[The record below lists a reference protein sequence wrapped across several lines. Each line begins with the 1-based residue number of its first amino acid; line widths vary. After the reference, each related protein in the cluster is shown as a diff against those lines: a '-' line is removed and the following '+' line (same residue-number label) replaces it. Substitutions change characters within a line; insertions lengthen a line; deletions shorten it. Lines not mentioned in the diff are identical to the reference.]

1 MPANSLFHPGQQ
13 FFSSTWRWY
22 LSEGCVETIFR
33 RPNKNAQR
41 FWDSGTGPQ
50 KFANAQNEALAE
62 SWLLW
67 RLRSF
72 VSIPSPLNVR
82 PTIAA
87 MSCCIQCRMLMQIK
101 LDVDIPIEPPVN
113 GLKVK
118 ELLLQAWHGGG
129 TAREIPPVTYEGQ
142 NQWCPGL
149 DQCYL
154 RFDAL
159 GSRRWFQN
167 IADDCRR
174 PRRSVEKSFLAV
186 NFCFFHSSLCLGVQR
201 LSNVSQTNFL
211 GITTGPEDPERQEQL
226 GRFHALAGWAA
237 N

>member
-1 MPANSLFHPGQQ
+1 MPANSLFHPGGE
-13 FFSSTWRWY
+13 FFSSKWRWY

-41 FWDSGTGPQ
+41 FWDSGTPGPQ

-167 IADDCRR
+167 ISDDCR
-174 PRRSVEKSFLAV
+174 PRRSVLILFGSQFVFLSF
-186 NFCFFHSSLCLGVQR
+186 FFMFGSPTAQ
-201 LSNVSQTNFL
+201 
-211 GITTGPEDPERQEQL
+211 
-226 GRFHALAGWAA
+226 
-237 N
+237 

>member
-1 MPANSLFHPGQQ
+1 MPANSLFHPGGQ
-13 FFSSTWRWY
+13 FFSSKWRWY

-41 FWDSGTGPQ
+41 FWDSGTPGPQ

-101 LDVDIPIEPPVN
+101 LDVDIPSPQSTAWRWRSCYCRLGMVVVRHEKYHLSPM
-113 GLKVK
+113 KVR
-118 ELLLQAWHGGG
+118 
-129 TAREIPPVTYEGQ
+129 T
-142 NQWCPGL
+142 N
-149 DQCYL
+149 
-154 RFDAL
+154 DAL
-159 GSRRWFQN
+159 DLINATFGSMPWVAVDDFRIFQM
-167 IADDCRR
+167 I
-174 PRRSVEKSFLAV
+174 V
-186 NFCFFHSSLCLGVQR
+186 GQ
-201 LSNVSQTNFL
+201 
-211 GITTGPEDPERQEQL
+211 EDP
-226 GRFHALAGWAA
+226 F
-237 N
+237 